1 MIRRVANVLVW
12 LGLVGIAVVLEV
24 IHGQRVNGLDSLM
37 REGEYWSELGLFAD
51 GVKSRK
57 ETGVARQE
65 CRKVL
70 LKAAA
75 YKQTRLAIVLAR
87 ACNHARPPTN

>member
-1 MIRRVANVLVW
+1 VVRRVANVLVR
-12 LGLVGIAVVLEV
+12 LGMVGIAVMLK
-24 IHGQRVNGLDSLM
+24 IMHGERVNGPDGLM
-37 REGEYWSELGLFAD
+37 GEGEYRSELGMFAD

-65 CRKVL
+65 RRKVF

-75 YKQTRLAIVLAR
+75 
-87 ACNHARPPTN
+87 